1 MTKADLIVQI
11 LLICGA
17 ALIVAVVSYQ
27 FGRHL

>member
-1 MTKADLIVQI
+1 MTREDLIVQI

-17 ALIVAVVSYQ
+17 ALIVATVYQ